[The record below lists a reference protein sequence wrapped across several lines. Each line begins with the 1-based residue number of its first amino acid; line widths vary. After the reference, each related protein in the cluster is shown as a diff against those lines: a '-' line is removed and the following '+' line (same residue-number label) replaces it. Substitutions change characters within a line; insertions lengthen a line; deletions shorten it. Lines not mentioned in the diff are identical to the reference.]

1 MRTPESTGNQLFD
14 RFWAA
19 YPKHVSKDKALKAFI
34 RIHPTEELLA
44 QMLDALERQ
53 KKYYAWGRQ
62 SWKYIPHAATWLNQ
76 KRWED
81 EVADGKADVPENDSP
96 FGGFVY

>member
-1 MRTPESTGNQLFD
+1 MRPPASTGNTLFD

-19 YPKHVSKDKALKAFI
+19 YPKHVSKDKALRTFVKI
-34 RIHPTEELLA
+34 NPSEDLLEH
-44 QMLDALERQ
+44 MLEALERQ
-53 KKYYAWGRQ
+53 KQYYGWSKAN
-62 SWKYIPHAATWLNQ
+62 WKYIPHAATWLNQ

-81 EVADGKADVPENDSP
+81 ELTYGEADIPEDSSA

>member
-1 MRTPESTGNQLFD
+1 MRVPESTGNPLFD

-19 YPKHVSKDKALKAFI
+19 YPKHVSKDKAWKAFMKI
-34 RIHPTEELLA
+34 NPTEELLA

-81 EVADGKADVPENDSP
+81 ELDDGKAGIPENDSP